1 MSKVFVTG
9 GAGYVGTTLV
19 PQLLADG
26 HEVVVYDRFFF
37 GDFGLPTMPGVECRT
52 GDIRRISPTDL
63 EGVDAVID
71 LAGLSNDPTCDLDPA
86 LTSDINHR
94 GSVRVA
100 EAAAKAGVPRYILSS
115 SCSVYGHGDDWLD
128 ETSPTRPLSRY
139 AEAKREAERDVLE
152 LASCYPDTAFTIL
165 RNPTLFGMSPRMR
178 FDLVVNLMS
187 LHAFTQGRVYVMGT
201 GNHWRPL
208 LHVADVSR
216 AFREVL
222 RAPREAVAGEVFNV
236 GDDTMNFR
244 IITIAYQVKAVL
256 TDTTVDIL
264 KEDPER
270 RDYRVRFGKFMTRF
284 GFRASRTVRDGVVEI
299 VEALKSGHLVP
310 DDPHWY
316 TLRYYKMLLD
326 AERLFKRLNL
336 DGRIL

>member
-1 MSKVFVTG
+1 MAKIFVTG

-19 PQLLADG
+19 PQLVADG
-26 HEVVVYDRFFF
+26 HEVVVFDRFFF
-37 GDFGLPTMPGVECRT
+37 GDFGLSAMPGVTCRT
-52 GDIRRISPTDL
+52 GDIRHVGPSDL
-63 EGVDAVID
+63 AGVDAVVD
-71 LAGLSNDPTCDLDPA
+71 LAGLSNDPTCDLDPG
-86 LTSDINHR
+86 LTSDIVHR

-100 EAAAKAGVPRYILSS
+100 RAAAEAGVPRYVLSS

-128 ETSPTRPLSRY
+128 EASPTRPLSRY
-139 AEAKREAERDVLE
+139 AEAKRDAERDILE
-152 LASCYPDTAFTIL
+152 IAANRPDTCFTIL
-165 RNPTLFGMSPRMR
+165 RNPTLFGMSHRMR
-178 FDLVVNLMS
+178 FDLVVNLMT

-201 GNHWRPL
+201 GSHWRPL

-236 GDDTMNFR
+236 GDDEMNYR
-244 IITIAYQVKAVL
+244 IVTIAYQVKAVL
-256 TDTTVDIL
+256 PDTTVDLL

-270 RDYRVRFGKFMTRF
+270 RDYRVRFGKFRERF
-284 GFRASRTVRDGVVEI
+284 GFRASRTVHDGVVEV
-299 VEALKSGHLVP
+299 VEALKSGRIVP

-326 AERLFKRLNL
+326 AERLFKQFNL

>member
-1 MSKVFVTG
+1 MAKVFVTG
-9 GAGYVGTTLV
+9 GAGYLGTTLV
-19 PQLLADG
+19 PQLVADG
-26 HEVVVYDRFFF
+26 HQVVVFDRFFF
-37 GDFGLPTMPGVECRT
+37 GDFGLSTMPGVTCRT
-52 GDIRRISPTDL
+52 GDIRRIEAADL
-63 EGVDAVID
+63 EGVDAVVD
-71 LAGLSNDPTCDLDPA
+71 LAGLSNDPTCDLDPG

-94 GSVRVA
+94 GTVRVA
-100 EAAAKAGVPRYILSS
+100 RAAAEAGVSRYILSS
-115 SCSVYGHGDDWLD
+115 SCSVYGHGEDWLD
-128 ETSPTRPLSRY
+128 ETSPLRPLSRY
-139 AEAKREAERDVLE
+139 AEAKRDSERDILGLAER
-152 LASCYPDTAFTIL
+152 YKGTAFTIL

-208 LHVADVSR
+208 LHVADVAR

-222 RAPREAVAGEVFNV
+222 RAPREAVAGEIFNV
-236 GDDTMNFR
+236 GDDDLNFR

-256 TDTTVDIL
+256 PDTVVDIL

-270 RDYRVRFGKFMTRF
+270 RDYRVRFGKFRDRL
-284 GFRASRTVRDGVVEI
+284 GFRASRTIQDGVVEV
-299 VEALKSGHLVP
+299 VEALKSGRLVP

-326 AERLFKRLNL
+326 AERLFKKLNL

>member
-1 MSKVFVTG
+1 MARVFVTG

-19 PQLLADG
+19 PQLVADG

-37 GDFGLPTMPGVECRT
+37 GEFGLGAMPQVTLRT
-52 GDIRRISPTDL
+52 GDIRRIEPADL

-86 LTSDINHR
+86 LTSDINYR
-94 GSVRVA
+94 GTVRVA
-100 EAAAKAGVPRYILSS
+100 RAAGEAGVGRYVLSS

-128 ETSPTRPLSRY
+128 ESSPLRPLSRY
-139 AEAKREAERDVLE
+139 AEAKRDAERDILE
-152 LASCYPDTAFTIL
+152 LAARYPNTCFTIL

-178 FDLVVNLMS
+178 FDLVVNLMT

-208 LHVADVSR
+208 IHVADVSR

-222 RAPREAVAGEVFNV
+222 RAPREQVAGEIFNV
-236 GDDTMNFR
+236 GDDEMNFR
-244 IITIAYQVKAVL
+244 IITIAYQVKSVL
-256 TDTTVDIL
+256 PDTTVDIL

-270 RDYRVRFGKFMTRF
+270 RDYRVRFGKFRERF
-284 GFRASRTVRDGVVEI
+284 GFRASRTVQDGVVEI
-299 VEALKSGHLVP
+299 VEALKSGRLVP

-316 TLRYYKMLLD
+316 TLRYYKMLLE
-326 AERLFKRLNL
+326 AERLFKKFNI